1 MMTPEQQRPVTFDAV
16 REILAAAS
24 RSHRQTR
31 EGRRAEKAANAAL
44 ARATATTGAKERQA
58 WLDLASLEA
67 ETARRE
73 AERANT

>member
-1 MMTPEQQRPVTFDAV
+1 MMTPEQQRPVTFAAV
-16 REILAAAS
+16 REILDAAS
-24 RSHRQTR
+24 RSHKQTR

-44 ARATATTGAKERQA
+44 ASAKETTGAKERQA
-58 WLDLASLEA
+58 WLNLASLEA

>member
-1 MMTPEQQRPVTFDAV
+1 MTIPEQQRPVTFAAV
-16 REILAAAS
+16 REILAAAA
-24 RSHRQTR
+24 RSHKQTR

-44 ARATATTGAKERQA
+44 ASAGETTGAKERQA
-58 WLDLASLEA
+58 WLDFASLEA